1 MGWRG
6 VTRSLIAASRA
17 AERENARRT
26 NAINRARQNIGRI
39 SDRLDSEIRRDLEK
53 VGLLDIKMAEKP
65 ITFGEIAF
73 RPDTNDC
80 YSRRFADNKGAIK
93 WSFALKFT
101 PEVAVSGVVED
112 GCRIYELMAAML
124 TRWGVVLAFRISV
137 RGSGRSTKLLSKSNP
152 ANNKI
157 FLIADG
163 VAYRAIDG
171 DLDTQLPPG
180 TSSHG
185 VVAFPLPPGEPLD
198 LAVDLVLRGGSSRLQ
213 IPAFPDAAF
222 DKARN
227 EPSLVDMV
235 KSEFEK
241 ATASTRA
248 DVASAHAELDE
259 KASAGG
265 GWWWVIVLLGVI
277 VLIGMCSNGA

>member
-17 AERENARRT
+17 AERENARRA
-26 NAINRARQNIGRI
+26 NAINRARRNVDKV
-39 SDRLDSEIRRDLEK
+39 SDRLDSEIHRDLEK
-53 VGLLDIKMAEKP
+53 IGLLDIKMAEKP
-65 ITFGEIAF
+65 ISFGEIAF
-73 RPDTNDC
+73 RPETNDC
-80 YSRRFADNKGAIK
+80 YSRQFADNKGAIK

-112 GCRIYELMAAML
+112 GCRTYELTAAVL
-124 TRWGVVLAFRISV
+124 TRWGIVLAFKISLS
-137 RGSGRSTKLLSKSNP
+137 GSGRSTKLLSKSNP

-163 VAYRAIDG
+163 IAYRAIDG
-171 DLDTQLPPG
+171 DLDMQLPPG
-180 TSSHG
+180 TSNHG
-185 VVAFPLPPGEPLD
+185 VVAFPLPPGEPSD
-198 LAVDLVLRGGSSRLQ
+198 LAVEFVLRGGSSRLQ

-248 DVASAHAELDE
+248 EVASAHAELDE
-259 KASAGG
+259 KASTGG
-265 GWWWVIVLLGVI
+265 GWWWVAILVGVI
-277 VLIGMCSNGA
+277 VLIGTCSNGA